1 MAIVCRTAEGLEGR
15 LEAIS
20 RHAIVPCE
28 LVLLA
33 SRSSGAKLRIS
44 LEKFA
49 GAANARVIWTD
60 GPIETLRDVLAARAV
75 LAPGADAVVLGSMAH
90 AGPRWLQKLRLAA
103 YSGEEAQEVSRI
115 DEHSCVYVRHDQIAR
130 STASSPA
137 NLPISA
143 TKARLADEQRTRAL
157 FVVSTQ
163 TGGTPQTNQDLMGAL
178 AGRTDCYLL
187 RCDSKGVSLLR
198 WTGEA
203 PELLHHVRL
212 PKRLEP
218 FPHVDESYD
227 RVVAGW
233 LAEYQFDIVHIRHLV
248 WHSLSLPRLAKAF
261 GIPVVFSFHDFYTVC
276 PTIRLTDENDV
287 FCGGTCTATTG
298 QCKHELWKTKKFPPL
313 KNAAVHRWR
322 EAMAPMLA
330 ACDAFVT
337 TSPSTRDL
345 IQRFFPVTRQ
355 KPFPIIGHGRD
366 FEKFER
372 VGRFPKAGEKVR
384 VLVPGN
390 ISATKGARILEKL
403 QALNGDGRFE
413 FHLIGQ
419 YAAALKGTP
428 NLVFHGPYD
437 RRNFG
442 ERVTRIAPHFGVV
455 LSIWPETF
463 CHTLTEMWASGLP
476 VAGFDLGAVGERIRR
491 HGGGWLISP
500 VTAEAAFSALQA
512 IVSDRA
518 AFEQRLAEVA
528 AWQEGPG
535 AAENCAWMAD
545 AYDELYRSLLSGP
558 VIASPPALAAGAI

>member
-1 MAIVCRTAEGLEGR
+1 M
-15 LEAIS
+15 
-20 RHAIVPCE
+20 
-28 LVLLA
+28 
-33 SRSSGAKLRIS
+33 RIS

-49 GAANARVIWTD
+49 GLANARVVWTD

-75 LAPGADAVVLGSMAH
+75 LVPGADAVVLGSMAH
-90 AGPRWLQKLRLAA
+90 AGSRWLQKLRLAA
-103 YSGEEAQEVSRI
+103 YLGGQSQEVSRI
-115 DEHSCVYVRHDQIAR
+115 DEHSCVYIRHHQIAGL
-130 STASSPA
+130 TASSSA

-143 TKARLADEQRTRAL
+143 TQMRLADEQRTRAL

-163 TGGTPQTNQDLMGAL
+163 TGGTPQTNQDLMEAL

-198 WTGEA
+198 WSGEGA
-203 PELLHHVRL
+203 KLLRHVRL

-218 FPHVDESYD
+218 FPHVDDNYD

-261 GIPVVFSFHDFYTVC
+261 GIPVVFSFHDFYTIC

-366 FEKFER
+366 FEEFER
-372 VGRFPKAGEKVR
+372 VGRFPEAGEKVR

-390 ISATKGARILEKL
+390 ISATKGARVLERL

-413 FHLIGQ
+413 FHLVGQ
-419 YAAALKGTP
+419 YASALKGTP

-437 RRNFG
+437 RNNFG
-442 ERVTRIAPHFGVV
+442 ERVKKIAPHFGVV

-491 HGGGWLISP
+491 HGGGWLISL
-500 VTAEAAFSALQA
+500 VTAEAAFAKLQA
-512 IVSDRA
+512 IASDRA
-518 AFEQRLAEVA
+518 RFEQKLAEVA

-535 AAENCAWMAD
+535 VAENCAWMAD

-558 VIASPPALAAGAI
+558 VIAASPPALAAGAI